1 LKQLPANNRNI
12 SMLQKISAAV
22 QSHPVLWRG
31 AWSLVHRFSFLLPHD
46 VSYRGV
52 RHLSLPADGLILDV
66 GANDGISALSFRKLL
81 PSNPVLSVEISPR
94 HESTLRRLKSRMRNF
109 DYVLVGAGDVHDTFR
124 LYTPAYCGILLH
136 TFAGVD
142 SVGVRAALATAF
154 GQTVCDRCVML
165 EDETSVQP
173 LDDLGVAPA
182 FIKID
187 VEGMGNAVLR
197 GLRQTIERSRPPMII
212 EVEPS
217 EIEAMLAFVAPFGYE
232 AKVYEAERDALA
244 PFVSADKFFG
254 DGNKNLYFVSSR

>member
-1 LKQLPANNRNI
+1 
-12 SMLQKISAAV
+12 M
-22 QSHPVLWRG
+22 WRG

-52 RHLSLPADGLILDV
+52 RHLGLPAGGLILDV

-94 HESTLRRLKSRMRNF
+94 HESTLRQLKSRMRNF
-109 DYVLVGAGDVHDTFR
+109 DYVLVGAGDVHGKLR
-124 LYTPAYCGILLH
+124 LYTPAYRGILLH

-142 SVGVRAALATAF
+142 SVNVRSALAAAF
-154 GQTVCDRCVML
+154 GQTVCSRCVML

-173 LDDLGVAPA
+173 LDDLDVEPA

-197 GLRQTIERSRPPMII
+197 GLRRTIERSRPAMMI

-217 EIEAMLAFVAPFGYE
+217 EIEAMLAFVATFAYEAMVYE
-232 AKVYEAERDALA
+232 AKRDILV
-244 PFVSADKFFG
+244 PFVSAEKFFG
-254 DGNKNLYFVSSR
+254 EGHKNLYFVRSR

>member
-1 LKQLPANNRNI
+1 
-12 SMLQKISAAV
+12 
-22 QSHPVLWRG
+22 LWRG

-52 RHLSLPADGLILDV
+52 RHLGLPAGGLILDV

-81 PSNPVLSVEISPR
+81 PSSPVLSVEISPR
-94 HESTLRRLKSRMRNF
+94 HESTLRQLKSRMRNF
-109 DYVLVGAGDVHDTFR
+109 DYVLVGAGDVHGKLR
-124 LYTPAYCGILLH
+124 LYTPAYRGILLH

-142 SVGVRAALATAF
+142 SVNVRSALAAAF
-154 GQTVCDRCVML
+154 GQTVCSRCVML

-173 LDDLGVAPA
+173 LDDLDVEPA

-197 GLRQTIERSRPPMII
+197 GLRRTIERSRPAMMI

-217 EIEAMLAFVAPFGYE
+217 EIEAMLAFVATFAYEAMVYE
-232 AKVYEAERDALA
+232 AKRDILV
-244 PFVSADKFFG
+244 PFVSAEKFFG
-254 DGNKNLYFVSSR
+254 EGHKNLYFVRSR

>member
-1 LKQLPANNRNI
+1 LKQLPANNWNI
-12 SMLQKISAAV
+12 SMLQKISAVV

-94 HESTLRRLKSRMRNF
+94 HESTLRQLKSRMRNF
-109 DYVLVGAGDVHDTFR
+109 DYVLVGAGDVHDKFR
-124 LYTPAYCGILLH
+124 LYTPAYRGILLH

-142 SVGVRAALATAF
+142 SVGVRAALTTAF
-154 GQTVCDRCVML
+154 GQTICNRCVML
-165 EDETSVQP
+165 EDDTSVKP
-173 LDDLGVAPA
+173 LDDLGVEPA

-197 GLRQTIERSRPPMII
+197 GLRRTIERSRPAMMI

-232 AKVYEAERDALA
+232 AKVFEAERDALA
-244 PFVSADKFFG
+244 PFASADKFFG
-254 DGNKNLYFVSSR
+254 EGNKNLYFVSSR